1 MESKRFHI
9 RCKKIVW
16 TWLMVIFCELQLT
29 FFSDCYVPNGVTS
42 PESLEGRFLP
52 PVMYRF
58 YLSILDG
65 KCGTTSQYKKAQTIW
80 TIHVAKS
87 FFRTG

>member
-1 MESKRFHI
+1 MAEK
-9 RCKKIVW
+9 
-16 TWLMVIFCELQLT
+16 
-29 FFSDCYVPNGVTS
+29 
-42 PESLEGRFLP
+42 GRFLP